1 LGGFA
6 PIYTPTVSNTGIVT
20 QPASSGGPS
29 VTSLIAG
36 MIPAG
41 FTTLQ
46 EAIAQ
51 PGQVVKT
58 PSTLI
63 TGANT
68 NLATIPGLS
77 TVSGSGL
84 MIGAL
89 VIGGLVLFSMLGK
102 K

>member
-1 LGGFA
+1 
-6 PIYTPTVSNTGIVT
+6 VSNTGIVT